1 MCELSVEFGG
11 EWTCQG
17 PVPVHAS
24 CSRLAPLNAVT
35 LGLPLLLP

>member
-1 MCELSVEFGG
+1 MCEVSVEFGG